1 MILLTY
7 GTAYTINIT
16 TEDVRID
23 TSVPTAQIRHL
34 LKFTNDMDKGVK
46 YVYGRSETI
55 KDRYTNIT
63 LTHNTTENIV
73 EGKINFLPNGYWK
86 YEVYEVS
93 FNGAS
98 VVISDTTVPKSETG
112 TASDQ
117 SGVYGTVKGCVEI
130 GKLFVE
136 EQDGTEQVKYTQR
149 QEPSGQTNYIYYGQ

>member
-1 MILLTY
+1 MIQLTY
-7 GTAYTINIT
+7 ATAYSFNVT

-23 TSVPTAQIRHL
+23 TSVPRTQIRHL
-34 LKFTNDMDKGVK
+34 FKFTNDMDGGVK
-46 YVYGRSETI
+46 YAYGRSETI
-55 KDRYTNIT
+55 RDRYTNIT
-63 LTHNTTENIV
+63 LQHNTTENIV

-149 QEPSGQTNYIYYGQ
+149 QEPSGTNYIYYGQ

>member
-7 GTAYTINIT
+7 DTAYILVIT

-23 TSVPTAQIRHL
+23 TSVPRTQIRHL

-46 YVYGRSETI
+46 YVYAREEHI
-55 KDRYTNIT
+55 NDRYTKFS
-63 LTHNTTENIV
+63 LQHNTTEDIV
-73 EGKINFLPNGYWK
+73 EGKIDFLPYGYWK

-98 VVISDTTVPKSETG
+98 VVISNTTVPLSETG

-117 SGVYGTVKGCVEI
+117 SGIYGTVKGLVEV
-130 GKLFVE
+130 GKLLVE
-136 EQDGTEQVKYTQR
+136 PQDGTEQVQYTQR
-149 QEPSGQTNYIYYGQ
+149 QEPSSTNYIFIE

>member
-1 MILLTY
+1 MIQLTY
-7 GTAYTINIT
+7 ATAYTFNVT

-23 TSVPTAQIRHL
+23 TSVPRTQIRHL
-34 LKFTNDMDKGVK
+34 FKFTNDMDGGVK
-46 YVYGRSETI
+46 YAYGRSETI
-55 KDRYTNIT
+55 RDRYTNIT
-63 LTHNTTENIV
+63 LQHNTTEDIV
-73 EGKINFLPNGYWK
+73 EGKIDFLPNGYWK

-130 GKLFVE
+130 GKLFVT
-136 EQDGTEQVKYTQR
+136 EQSGLEQVKYTQR
-149 QEPSGQTNYIYYGQ
+149 QEPSGTNYIYYGQ

>member
-1 MILLTY
+1 MIQLTY
-7 GTAYTINIT
+7 ATAYTFNVT

-23 TSVPTAQIRHL
+23 TSVPRTQIRHL
-34 LKFTNDMDKGVK
+34 FKFTNDMDGGVK
-46 YVYGRSETI
+46 YAYGRSETI
-55 KDRYTNIT
+55 RDRYTNIT
-63 LTHNTTENIV
+63 LQHNTTENIV

-149 QEPSGQTNYIYYGQ
+149 QEPSGTNYIYYGQ

>member
-1 MILLTY
+1 MIQLTY
-7 GTAYTINIT
+7 ATAYSFNVT

-23 TSVPTAQIRHL
+23 TSVPRTQIRHL
-34 LKFTNDMDKGVK
+34 FKFTNDMDGGVK
-46 YVYGRSETI
+46 YAYGRSETI

-63 LTHNTTENIV
+63 LQHNTTENIV
-73 EGKINFLPNGYWK
+73 EGKIDFLPNGYWK

-98 VVISDTTVPKSETG
+98 VVVSNTTVPLSETG

-130 GKLFVE
+130 GKLFVT
-136 EQDGTEQVKYTQR
+136 EQSGLEQVKYTQR
-149 QEPSGQTNYIYYGQ
+149 QEPSGTNYIYYGQ

>member
-7 GTAYTINIT
+7 ATPYSIDIT

-23 TSVPTAQIRHL
+23 TSVPRTQIRHL

-55 KDRYTNIT
+55 NNRYTNIT
-63 LTHNTTENIV
+63 LTHNTTEDIV
-73 EGKINFLPNGYWK
+73 EGKINFLPYGYWK

-98 VVISDTTVPKSETG
+98 VVVSNTTVPLSETG

-117 SGVYGTVKGCVEI
+117 SGVYGKVKGLVEV
-130 GKLFVE
+130 GKLLVE
-136 EQDGTEQVKYTQR
+136 PQDGTEQVQYTQR
-149 QEPSGQTNYIYYGQ
+149 QEPSSTNYIFIE

>member
-1 MILLTY
+1 MIQLTY
-7 GTAYTINIT
+7 ATAYSFNVT

-23 TSVPTAQIRHL
+23 TSVPRTQIRHL
-34 LKFTNDMDKGVK
+34 FKFTNDMDGGVK
-46 YVYGRSETI
+46 YAYGRSETI

-63 LTHNTTENIV
+63 LQHNTTENIV
-73 EGKINFLPNGYWK
+73 EGKIDFLPNGYWK

-149 QEPSGQTNYIYYGQ
+149 QEPSGTNYIYYGQ